1 MSDEFDLN
9 GIVLIG
15 AAFIVGYWVVG
26 VIIARFKPKHRDN
39 APREASP
46 RETQPHASSTHTLD
60 SAGEREARANF
71 DRDEESRRVLDA
83 AQRLREQAAARAQEE
98 QRRRQERDSRGY

>member
-26 VIIARFKPKHRDN
+26 VIIARFKPKRRDN
-39 APREASP
+39 APRESPP
-46 RETQPHASSTHTLD
+46 REPQPHASGASSLD
-60 SAGEREARANF
+60 TAGEREARANL
-71 DRDEESRRVLDA
+71 DRDAESRRVLEA
-83 AQRLREQAAARAQEE
+83 AQRLREQAAVRAQEE
-98 QRRRQERDSRGY
+98 QRRRQERDFK

>member
-26 VIIARFKPKHRDN
+26 VIIARLKPKRRDT
-39 APREASP
+39 APRESTP
-46 RETQPHASSTHTLD
+46 RQTGEQTRDTA
-60 SAGEREARANF
+60 AEREARANL
-71 DRDEESRRVLDA
+71 DRDAESRRVLEA
-83 AQRLREQAAARAQEE
+83 AQRMRDQAAVRAQEE
-98 QRRRQERDSRGY
+98 QRRRQERDGRAT